1 MIMMY
6 ILHYLGYNYNLL
18 VCYPMHY
25 MLQTDLD
32 GYSGRVRFNDVNER
46 DSIRLNVLSLTE
58 DHLKQV
64 TRPNQ
69 ADETKA

>member
-1 MIMMY
+1 
-6 ILHYLGYNYNLL
+6 
-18 VCYPMHY
+18 